1 MEMSIQDLITLKLN
15 QADEPEWR
23 RASELDQRQH
33 CSVLDELKC
42 ARSTRALLGLKKRTL
57 SLDSTSYDAK
67 TISNDRI
74 LNVLCGMS

>member
-1 MEMSIQDLITLKLN
+1 MEMSIQDLI
-15 QADEPEWR
+15 
-23 RASELDQRQH
+23 RQT
-33 CSVLDELKC
+33 SQNGTGQQSLISGSTALSQMDSS
-42 ARSTRALLGLKKRTL
+42 ARLGLKKRTL